1 MNVDVATPQPF
12 EKQSFEKQS
21 LEKVVVV
28 YGGTSAEREVSL
40 KSGAAVLEALQRK
53 GVNACGYDPLD
64 NGLVGL
70 EQLAPSLVFVALHG
84 RGGEDGTLQ
93 GALEL
98 LDIPYTGSG
107 VLASALGM
115 DKQRTKQVWS
125 AVGLPTPESI
135 MLEATAEWSV
145 VVEQLGLP
153 LIVKPVHEGSTLGI
167 SIVKSQ
173 AALEAAY
180 HEAAQFD
187 ARVMAERF
195 VVGDEYTVALL
206 GDQVLPAIR
215 VEVPGGFYD
224 YEAKYIAN
232 TTQYHLPCGL
242 SAQHEAE
249 LAQLCQQAFAAIGG
263 VGWGRVDV
271 MRDSEGRFWLLE
283 VNTVPGMTDHSLVPQ
298 AAAHAGIG
306 FDDLVLQILNTAGEQ
321 LTA

>member
-1 MNVDVATPQPF
+1 MSI
-12 EKQSFEKQS
+12 EKGQAQT
-21 LEKVVVV
+21 LGKVVVV

-40 KSGAAVLEALQRK
+40 KSGAAVLDALKRK
-53 GVNACGYDPLD
+53 GVDACGYDPRD
-64 NGLVGL
+64 NGLIGL
-70 EQLAPSLVFVALHG
+70 EQLAPAVVFVALHG

-98 LDIPYTGSG
+98 LNIPYTGSG

-115 DKQRTKQVWS
+115 DKQRTKQVWR
-125 AVGLPTPESI
+125 AIGLPTPESI
-135 MLEATAEWSV
+135 MLEAHSDWSAVVAE
-145 VVEQLGLP
+145 LGLP
-153 LIVKPVHEGSTLGI
+153 MIVKPVHEGSTLGI

-173 AALEAAY
+173 AELEQAY
-180 HEAAQFD
+180 HDAAQFD

-195 VVGDEYTVALL
+195 VVGEEYTVALL
-206 GDQVLPAIR
+206 GEQVLPAIR

-242 SAQHEAE
+242 SSEQETA
-249 LAQLCQQAFAAIGG
+249 LAVLCQQAFSAIGG

-298 AAAHAGIG
+298 SAAHAGIS
-306 FDDLVLQILNTAGEQ
+306 FDDLVLRILNTAGEQ
-321 LTA
+321 FIS

>member
-1 MNVDVATPQPF
+1 MSVDVATP
-12 EKQSFEKQS
+12 QS

-53 GVNACGYDPLD
+53 GVNACGYDPRN

-70 EQLAPSLVFVALHG
+70 ERLAPSLVFVALHG

-98 LDIPYTGSG
+98 LGIPYTGSG

-125 AVGLPTPESI
+125 AVGLPTPGSI
-135 MLEATAEWSV
+135 MLEATADWSA

-173 AALEAAY
+173 PELEAAY

-215 VEVPGGFYD
+215 VDVPGGFYD

-242 SAQHEAE
+242 SPQHEAE
-249 LAQLCQQAFAAIGG
+249 LARLCQQAFAAIGG
-263 VGWGRVDV
+263 AGWGRVDV
-271 MRDSEGRFWLLE
+271 MRDREGRFWLLE

-321 LTA
+321 FTE